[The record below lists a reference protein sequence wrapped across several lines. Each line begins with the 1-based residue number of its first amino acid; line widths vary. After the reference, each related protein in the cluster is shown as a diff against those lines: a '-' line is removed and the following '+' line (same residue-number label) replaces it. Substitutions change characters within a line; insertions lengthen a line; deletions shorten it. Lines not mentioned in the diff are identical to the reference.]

1 MHIAPRQRQLNT
13 LARQNRRQ
21 LMWRSLLSLLFHN
34 CLIQAFPV
42 FIFNGSSIVSSKTPS
57 FAYLVKHVDLPN
69 TFILCSSIKQARFDD
84 ISFYFVSGRDSSLV
98 WMSMGFR
105 TYSGATKLVLF
116 LDQKVH
122 RLGELQKPRL
132 DFWYHICLAF
142 ESQKSRIEV
151 AVNGELLGSVVE
163 RNTTNKPKT
172 LNLTIGITKKRTQFQ
187 GSVANVQLF
196 KGGDVRDFSSLP
208 CKNRQSALLPWD
220 PNN

>member
-1 MHIAPRQRQLNT
+1 
-13 LARQNRRQ
+13 
-21 LMWRSLLSLLFHN
+21 MWRSLLSLLFHN
-34 CLIQAFPV
+34 YFIQTFPV
-42 FIFNGSSIVSSKTPS
+42 FTFNGSSIAVSSKTPS